1 MCAERVQWGGLARAC
16 RWRPARGGWRE
27 GRVVD
32 GRMLILDWRRGE
44 DRSAEDLHARVCEG
58 TVCGKGR
65 QRSGPV
71 AVEDGRTEAILYRD
85 GHFQR
90 EREMDAI

>member
-1 MCAERVQWGGLARAC
+1 MRGEGTMGRTCARMQMEAC
-16 RWRPARGGWRE
+16 PRRLGE

-32 GRMLILDWRRGE
+32 GRMLILDWRSGE
-44 DRSAEDLHARVCEG
+44 ERVRRTCTRVCEG

-71 AVEDGRTEAILYRD
+71 AVEDGRTETILYRD
-85 GHFQR
+85 RHFHG
-90 EREMDAI
+90 ERKVDAF